1 MHNSWSDISVEWVLL
16 GLRVAFIAALYIFL
30 MQVARLMLRE
40 IRAIGQP
47 AAIRPTLP
55 TERRTRDERGLIVI
69 DPGETSLEIGA
80 YVPIAGEVLV
90 GRGGASDLILDDPFV
105 STEHAEIIV
114 QADQTILFD
123 LGSTNGS
130 RVNGE
135 SVSDQVT
142 LYDGDI
148 VQLGNV
154 RLRYA
159 ATISGDGAR

>member
-40 IRAIGQP
+40 IRAIRQP